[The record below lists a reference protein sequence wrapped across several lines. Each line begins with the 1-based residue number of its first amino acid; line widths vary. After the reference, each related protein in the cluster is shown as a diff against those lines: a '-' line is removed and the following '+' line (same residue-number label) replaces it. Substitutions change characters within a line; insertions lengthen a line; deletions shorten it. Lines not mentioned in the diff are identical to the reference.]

1 MQAEVTGVMGTLP
14 SRWAPG
20 QPQLAGASLDTA
32 SLEAKGR
39 PAPFCTFPRAA
50 PPRGPGPWAPGGED
64 REKDVWQALPL
75 PERKEDDRGARGQDE
90 QE

>member
-1 MQAEVTGVMGTLP
+1 MRAEVTGVVGTLP

-39 PAPFCTFPRAA
+39 PTPFCTFP
-50 PPRGPGPWAPGGED
+50 
-64 REKDVWQALPL
+64 
-75 PERKEDDRGARGQDE
+75 
-90 QE
+90 